1 MRRNMMV
8 PVVGVAALVAGC
20 GMFSAHSDVIE
31 EAAGQQF
38 TAERLATIMT
48 SVKAPV
54 QFDVKTG
61 ELITRL
67 WTDMTLFSQAAASG
81 KLTADSSL
89 VADAMWPTIMQ
100 ATAARWMDTVVAR
113 KSKVSDAAV
122 DSAYKADQ
130 VRGVQHIL
138 VMVDSTAPKEDKEA
152 ARLKA
157 ERFLKMVKSGY
168 SFSKL
173 AYDSTMDPGSKA
185 DSGWYGLQ
193 PKTRWDPPFGNA
205 LWKLKPGEI
214 SPVVKGAFGFH
225 IIRRPDDSESA
236 KFWRDS
242 LSRAAAQPIQA
253 AYLAELTTT
262 NNVKVDGGAVPH
274 MRAALDDLEGHK
286 SDNTALASYKDG
298 NFTTADFVQWVLAIT
313 ADPARGTDQITAFK
327 SAPDSQYVG
336 LLKEFTQVKLMIR
349 EGDRNHV
356 RLTPA
361 EWQQMETA
369 FAGAVDSIEKNMDLT
384 GAVLDPK
391 ASEHDR
397 SRAAAEK
404 VDQFFDKLIS
414 QKVQYRPLPGI
425 LSATLRAHEKTKFNA
440 VALQH
445 GIDLA
450 KAKHAADSAK
460 ANPGTGAPPPPAT
473 TPGGLKPAPGGPP
486 TGNAP
491 PAAPPPAP
499 KKP

>member
-1 MRRNMMV
+1 
-8 PVVGVAALVAGC
+8 
-20 GMFSAHSDVIE
+20 
-31 EAAGQQF
+31 
-38 TAERLATIMT
+38 
-48 SVKAPV
+48 
-54 QFDVKTG
+54 
-61 ELITRL
+61 
-67 WTDMTLFSQAAASG
+67 MTLFSQAAASG

-113 KSKVSDAAV
+113 KSKVTDAAV

-138 VMVDSTAPKEDKEA
+138 VMVDSSAPKEDKEA
-152 ARLKA
+152 ARKKA
-157 ERFLKMVKSGY
+157 EHFLSMIKAGY

-173 AYDSTMDPGSKA
+173 AHDSTMDPGSKA

-193 PKTRWDPPFGNA
+193 PKSRWDPPFGNA
-205 LWKLKPGEI
+205 LWKLKPGEV
-214 SPVVKGAFGFH
+214 SDVVKGAFGFH
-225 IIRRPDDSESA
+225 IIRRPDDGESA
-236 KFWRDS
+236 KLWRDS
-242 LSRAAAQPIQA
+242 LARAAAQPIQA

-274 MRAALDDLEGHK
+274 MRAALDDLDGHK
-286 SDNTALASYKDG
+286 TDHAALATYKDG
-298 NFTTADFVQWVLAIT
+298 SFTTADFVQWVLAIT
-313 ADPARGTDQITAFK
+313 ADPARGPDQITQFK
-327 SAPDSQYVG
+327 SAPDSQYTG

-361 EWQQMETA
+361 EWKQMEAA

-391 ASEHDR
+391 ASQHDR

-404 VDQFFDKLIS
+404 VDQFFDKLVA
-414 QKVQYRPLPGI
+414 QKAQYRPLPGI
-425 LSATLRAHEKTKFNA
+425 LSATLRAHEKTKFSA

-445 GIDLA
+445 GLDLA
-450 KAKHAADSAK
+450 KTKHSADSTK
-460 ANPGTGAPPPPAT
+460 ANPPTGTTTPPAAPAPPGAMT
-473 TPGGLKPAPGGPP
+473 PAPGGPP
-486 TGNAP
+486 VGKAP
-491 PAAPPPAP
+491 PAAPPAAP

>member
-1 MRRNMMV
+1 MRRNMIV
-8 PVVGVAALVAGC
+8 AVVGVAALVAGC

-48 SVKAPV
+48 SVKAPM
-54 QFDVKTG
+54 QYDVKTG
-61 ELITRL
+61 EVITRL

-113 KSKVSDAAV
+113 KSKVTDAAV

-130 VRGVQHIL
+130 VRGVQHLL
-138 VMVDSTAPKEDKEA
+138 VMVDSSAPKEDKDA
-152 ARLKA
+152 ARKKA
-157 ERFLKMVKSGY
+157 EHFLAMIKSGY

-173 AYDSTMDPGSKA
+173 AHDSTMDPGSKA

-214 SPVVKGAFGFH
+214 SEVVKGAFGFH
-225 IIRRPDDSESA
+225 IIRRPDDGESA
-236 KFWRDS
+236 KLWRDS

-262 NNVKVDGGAVPH
+262 NNVKVDGSAVPH
-274 MRAALDDLEGHK
+274 MRAALDDLDGHK
-286 SDNTALASYKDG
+286 TDHAALATYKDG
-298 NFTTADFVQWVLAIT
+298 SFTTGDFVQWVLAIT
-313 ADPARGTDQITAFK
+313 ADPARGPDQITTFK

-361 EWQQMETA
+361 EWKQMETA

-391 ASEHDR
+391 ASQHDR

-404 VDQFFDKLIS
+404 VDQFFDKLVS
-414 QKVQYRPLPGI
+414 QKAQYRPLPGI

-445 GIDLA
+445 GLDLA
-450 KAKHAADSAK
+450 KTKHSADSAK
-460 ANPGTGAPPPPAT
+460 ANPPTGAATPPAAPPAA
-473 TPGGLKPAPGGPP
+473 PGAMTPAPGGPP
-486 TGNAP
+486 VGNAP
-491 PAAPPPAP
+491 PAAP